1 MCGARKIDRV
11 FSRIRV
17 IHMTSPIL
25 RSRSFA
31 AFLGTLAL
39 VVLAGC
45 TETNTEYVERPQFN
59 PPPDSVNGFM
69 GYYTASTKQTT
80 CGNCHVSYQ
89 GQWVNTA
96 HADAYDDLVNSG
108 HAAGYC
114 YGCHTVSGYGNSVAV
129 TADSLTAGYN
139 AVASTAYHD
148 VQCESCHGPGY
159 EHVSSPSTTNH
170 PLARVG
176 VYGMKGAPSEA
187 NKDTS
192 ASCGGCHSGTHE
204 PFIEQ
209 WAQTAHADSA
219 ANASPAGTLTTPGC
233 GASCHEGRTAMARFN
248 GEPSHYVEKD
258 SVGQQTTLPPA
269 TCAVCHD
276 PHGSPYE
283 GQLRAPI
290 DVPDLTLNLCMSCHN
305 RSTTPSG
312 SFTASTQTTTSRGS
326 HSAQGPVLLGEGAGY
341 IPQGF
346 IFDTT
351 AAYTSHN
358 SSRNPR
364 LCAGCHVTRFTVTDA
379 ATGAFQFQ
387 SVGHLF
393 SPDPCVDA
401 NGVPTADNTCAYL
414 PSTTRNWS
422 GCVAAGCHASADV
435 AASALSNE
443 RTTVQNLANQ
453 LWNDVNP
460 TLNNGGEPYMD
471 AGDSGDLKYLLFNA
485 GNPTVNGTQA
495 FNGTDAKVSPAEG
508 ALYNAMMLAEN
519 LYGHNDGSYGVH
531 NPFYYEALLAASIA
545 EVQSVYAAFLPAP
558 PSAAVQAL
566 MNKALSRKGVHY
578 PAGQTKIS
586 AAR

>member
-1 MCGARKIDRV
+1 
-11 FSRIRV
+11 
-17 IHMTSPIL
+17 MTSHIL
-25 RSRSFA
+25 RSRSIA
-31 AFLGTLAL
+31 ALLGTLAL

-69 GYYTASTKQTT
+69 GYYDASTKQTT

-89 GQWVNTA
+89 GTWVDSK
-96 HADAYDDLVNSG
+96 HADAY
-108 HAAGYC
+108 AALGGSATSSPSYC
-114 YGCHTVSGYGNSVAV
+114 YGCHTVSGIGNSVAV
-129 TADSLTAGYN
+129 GPDSADAGYTYTP
-139 AVASTAYHD
+139 STAYHD

-170 PLARVG
+170 PYARAG
-176 VYGMKGAPSEA
+176 VYGMKGTE
-187 NKDTS
+187 KDTS
-192 ASCGGCHSGTHE
+192 ASCGGCHTGIHA
-204 PFIEQ
+204 PFVEQ
-209 WAQTAHADSA
+209 WAQTGHADSA
-219 ANASPAGTLTTPGC
+219 ANASPAWDAANSKPGC
-233 GASCHEGRTAMARFN
+233 GASCHEGRTALARFN

-258 SVGQQTTLPPA
+258 SVGQTTTLPPA

-290 DVPDLTLNLCMSCHN
+290 DVPDLTLNICMSCHN

-312 SFTASTQTTTSRGS
+312 SFTASTATTTSRGS

-341 IPQGF
+341 IPAGF

-351 AAYTSHN
+351 AAYTTHN

-364 LCAGCHVTRFTVTDA
+364 LCAGCHVKAFTVTDA
-379 ATGAFQFQ
+379 ETGDFQFE

-393 SPDPCVDA
+393 SPDPCLDA
-401 NGVPTADNTCAYL
+401 NGIPTADNTCAYL
-414 PSTTRNWS
+414 PSSTRNWS
-422 GCVAAGCHASADV
+422 SCVAGGCHNSADV

-443 RTTVQNLANQ
+443 RTTVQNLVNQ

-460 TLNNGGEPYMD
+460 ALNNSGEPYMD
-471 AGDSGDLKYLLFNA
+471 AGDSGDLVYLKFTAL
-485 GNPTVNGTQA
+485 NPTVGGTQA

-508 ALYNAMMLAEN
+508 ALYNALMLAEN

-531 NPFYYEALLAASIA
+531 NPFFYEALLAASIA
-545 EVQSVYAAFLPAP
+545 EVQSVYAAYLPAG
-558 PSAAVQAL
+558 PSPAVKAL
-566 MNKALSRKGVHY
+566 MDKALSRPGVRY
-578 PAGQTKIS
+578 APRAGQIKIS